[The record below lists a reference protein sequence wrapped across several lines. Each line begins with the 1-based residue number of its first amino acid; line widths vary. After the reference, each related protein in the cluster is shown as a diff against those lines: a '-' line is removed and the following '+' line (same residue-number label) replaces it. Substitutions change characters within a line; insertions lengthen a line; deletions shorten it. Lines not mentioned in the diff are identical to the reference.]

1 MKESSKLN
9 YLDLFAGAGGLSEG
23 FIRAGFNPIAHVEMD
38 SAACYTLR
46 TRMAYHW
53 LKGNGNLE
61 RYADYLKRTINRTEF
76 YSLVPNRVIE
86 SVIEAEIG
94 EKPRA
99 KKLQDIFCKIDEL
112 LDNQKLNLIVGGP
125 PCQTYSH
132 VGRVR
137 APEKMKKDK
146 RNNLY
151 LFYAEFLK
159 KYKPQYFV
167 FENVPGLLS
176 AKDEEGNSYLELML
190 KLFQECDDDT
200 KYTIELRTLNAKD
213 YGIPQNRKRIVIV
226 GKKGKSTGF
235 YPEPDKCES
244 DVLVKEIL
252 SDLPAINA
260 NEGTLGSCNVDL
272 NCHPWLRNVGIR
284 NDDLPVTFHQA
295 RFNNEI
301 DLEIYRIAVDLW
313 NKKKVRLQYNELPES
328 LQKHENKSTF
338 LNRFNV
344 VAGDLPYSHTVVA
357 HIAMDGH
364 YYIHPDINQN
374 RSLTPREAARLQT
387 FPDDYYFESR
397 NGRSYRTTAYRQIG
411 NAVPVLLGQQIAEKL
426 KENWQ

>member
-1 MKESSKLN
+1 MKENRKLN

-38 SAACYTLR
+38 MAACYTLK

-53 LKGNGNLE
+53 LKENGNLE

-76 YSLVPNRVIE
+76 YSLVPSRVIE
-86 SVIEAEIG
+86 SVINEEIG
-94 EKPRA
+94 RKPRA
-99 KKLQDIFCKIDEL
+99 KRLQDIFSKIDEL
-112 LDNQKLNLIVGGP
+112 LGNQKLNLIVGGP

-137 APEKMKKDK
+137 APEKMRKDK

-151 LFYAEFLK
+151 TFYAEFLK
-159 KYKPQYFV
+159 RYKPQYFV

-190 KLFQECDDDT
+190 ELFQECDDT
-200 KYTIELRTLNAKD
+200 EYTTELRTLNAKD
-213 YGIPQNRKRIVIV
+213 YGVPQNRKRIVIV
-226 GKKGKSTGF
+226 GRKGKSTDF
-235 YPEPDKCES
+235 YPEPDKCKS

-252 SDLPAINA
+252 SDLPAIKA
-260 NEGTLGSCNVDL
+260 NEGTLGPCDMDPNF
-272 NCHPWLRNVGIR
+272 HTWLRNVGIR

-301 DLEIYRIAVDLW
+301 DLEIYRIAVELW
-313 NKKKVRLQYNELPES
+313 NKKKVRLQYNKLPER
-328 LQKHENKSTF
+328 LQNHKNKSTF

-411 NAVPVLLGQQIAEKL
+411 NAVPVLLGQRIAEKL

>member
-23 FIRAGFNPIAHVEMD
+23 FIRAEFNPIAHVEMD
-38 SAACYTLR
+38 TAACYTLR

-53 LKGNGNLE
+53 LKENNNLE
-61 RYADYLKRTINRTEF
+61 RYADYLKRTINRTEL
-76 YSLVPNRVIE
+76 YDPVPDRVIQ

-94 EKPRA
+94 RKPRA
-99 KKLQDIFCKIDEL
+99 KRLQDIFCKIDEL
-112 LDNQKLNLIVGGP
+112 LGNQKLNLIVGGP

-159 KYKPQYFV
+159 RYKPQYFV

-176 AKDEEGNSYLELML
+176 VKDEEGNSYLELML
-190 KLFQECDDDT
+190 KLFQEC
-200 KYTIELRTLNAKD
+200 KYATELRTLNAKD
-213 YGIPQNRKRIVIV
+213 YGVPQNRKRIVIV
-226 GKKGKSTGF
+226 GRKGKSTDF
-235 YPEPDKCES
+235 YPEPDKCEP

-252 SDLPAINA
+252 SDLPAIKA
-260 NEGTLGSCNVDL
+260 NEGTLDPCNVDP
-272 NCHPWLRNVGIR
+272 NCHPWLRKVGIR

-295 RFNNEI
+295 RFNNEV
-301 DLEIYRIAVDLW
+301 DLEIYRIAVELW
-313 NKKKVRLQYNELPES
+313 NKKKVRLQYNELPER
-328 LQKHENKSTF
+328 LQNHKNKSSF

-411 NAVPVLLGQQIAEKL
+411 NAVPILLGQRIAQKL
-426 KENWQ
+426 KENWK

>member
-1 MKESSKLN
+1 MSRSS
-9 YLDLFAGAGGLSEG
+9 
-23 FIRAGFNPIAHVEMD
+23 
-38 SAACYTLR
+38 
-46 TRMAYHW
+46 
-53 LKGNGNLE
+53 
-61 RYADYLKRTINRTEF
+61 
-76 YSLVPNRVIE
+76 VIQ

-94 EKPRA
+94 GKPRT

-112 LDNQKLNLIVGGP
+112 LGNQKLDLIVGGP

-159 KYKPQYFV
+159 RYKPQYFV

-190 KLFQECDDDT
+190 ELFKECDDYT
-200 KYTIELRTLNAKD
+200 KYTIEFRTLNAKD
-213 YGIPQNRKRIVIV
+213 YGVPQNRKRIVIV
-226 GKKGKSTGF
+226 GRRGKSTDF
-235 YPEPDKCES
+235 YPEPDKCEP
-244 DVLVKEIL
+244 DVLVKEIF
-252 SDLPAINA
+252 SDLPAIKA
-260 NEGTLGSCNVDL
+260 NEGTLGPCNVDP
-272 NCHPWLRNVGIR
+272 NCHPWLRKVGIR

-295 RFNNEI
+295 RFHNEV

-313 NKKKVRLQYNELPES
+313 NKKKVRLQYNELPER
-328 LQKHENKSTF
+328 LQNHKNKSTF

-411 NAVPVLLGQQIAEKL
+411 NAVPILLGQRIAEKL
-426 KENWQ
+426 KENWK